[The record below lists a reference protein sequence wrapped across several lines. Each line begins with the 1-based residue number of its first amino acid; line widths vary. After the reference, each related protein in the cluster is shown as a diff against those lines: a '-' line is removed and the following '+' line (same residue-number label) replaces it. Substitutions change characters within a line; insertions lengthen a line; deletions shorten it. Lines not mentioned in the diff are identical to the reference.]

1 MAITITSCPELG
13 CDAPAE
19 LIDEVA
25 MTSTDGEVV
34 MVRVVG
40 ACGHRF
46 VMPRSWLTAPAEPVL
61 PVNRSRERRG

>member
-1 MAITITSCPELG
+1 MTIVVTSCPQAG

-19 LIDEVA
+19 LIDEVV

-40 ACGHRF
+40 SCGHRF
-46 VMPRSWLTAPAEPVL
+46 VMPRSWLTVPADPQVPV
-61 PVNRSRERRG
+61 SRPPGR

>member
-1 MAITITSCPELG
+1 MAITITSCPEHG
-13 CDAPAE
+13 CGAPAE

-25 MTSTDGEVV
+25 MTATDGEVI

-46 VMPRSWLTAPAEPVL
+46 VMPRSWLMVPADPQVPVSRPPAP
-61 PVNRSRERRG
+61 RG